1 MPAPSY
7 SYPPGVFTA
16 LSRDI
21 LLLRRRDFHQ
31 DAQACTAG
39 LHPSLQVS
47 NPENIPQQGPCVI
60 TVNHYHRPGFGAEWL
75 ALSISALVSVHVHWI
90 MTAEFMYEGK
100 WFQPLGS
107 SVSRIL
113 LKRIARV
120 YSFTCMPPMPPRP
133 QDVQAR
139 AASVRAVLE
148 VVKNTRETVLGFA
161 PEGHDASDKG
171 VLTHPPAGV
180 GRFGLLLAKAGLT
193 FVPVGA
199 YEADGVFHLRF
210 GEGYVLSVP
219 PGLHAEEKDRQA
231 SQCIMEHIASLLP
244 PPLRGVFA

>member
-1 MPAPSY
+1 MSAPSY
-7 SYPPGVFTA
+7 SYPPVVFTG
-16 LSRDI
+16 LIRDL

-31 DAQACTAG
+31 DAQACMAR
-39 LHPSLQVS
+39 LHPPLMVS
-47 NPENIPQQGPCVI
+47 DPENIPHQGPCLI

-90 MTAEFMYEGK
+90 MTAEFMYEGR

-107 SVSRIL
+107 YLSHIL
-113 LKRIARV
+113 LKRIAGV
-120 YSFTCMPPMPPRP
+120 YGFTCMPPMPPRP

-148 VVKNTRETVLGFA
+148 LVKNTREPVLGFA

-171 VLTHPPAGV
+171 VLAHPPAGV

-199 YEADGVFHLRF
+199 YEADGIFHLRF
-210 GEGYVLSVP
+210 GEGYVLSVS
-219 PGLHAEEKDRQA
+219 PGLHPEEKDRQA
-231 SQCIMEHIASLLP
+231 SQCIMEHIALLLP
-244 PPLRGVFA
+244 PPLRGEFA

>member
-1 MPAPSY
+1 MA
-7 SYPPGVFTA
+7 
-16 LSRDI
+16 R
-21 LLLRRRDFHQ
+21 
-31 DAQACTAG
+31 

-75 ALSISALVSVHVHWI
+75 ALSISALVSVHVQWV

-120 YSFTCMPPMPPRP
+120 YGFTCMPPMPPRP

-148 VVKNTRETVLGFA
+148 VVRNTREPMLGLA
-161 PEGHDASDKG
+161 PEGQDASDNG
-171 VLTHPPAGV
+171 VLTRPPAGV
-180 GRFGLLLAKAGLT
+180 GRFGLLLVKAGLT
-193 FVPVGA
+193 LAPVGA
-199 YEADGVFHLRF
+199 YEADGIFHLRF

-219 PGLHAEEKDRQA
+219 PGLHPEEKDRQA
-231 SQCIMEHIASLLP
+231 SQCIMEHIALLLP
-244 PPLRGVFA
+244 PRLRGEFA

>member
-1 MPAPSY
+1 MSAPSY
-7 SYPPGVFTA
+7 SYPPVVFTG
-16 LSRDI
+16 LIRDL
-21 LLLRRRDFHQ
+21 LLLRRRDFHR
-31 DAQACTAG
+31 DAQACVAR
-39 LHPSLQVS
+39 LHPSLQVC
-47 NPENIPQQGPCVI
+47 NPENIPQQGPCVL

-75 ALSISALVSVHVHWI
+75 ALSISALVSVHVHWV
-90 MTAEFMYEGK
+90 MTAEFMHEGK
-100 WFQPLGS
+100 CFQPLGS

-120 YSFTCMPPMPPRP
+120 YGFTCMPPMPPRP

-148 VVKNTRETVLGFA
+148 VVKNTREPVLGFA

-171 VLTHPPAGV
+171 VLTRPPAGV
-180 GRFGLLLAKAGLT
+180 GRLGLLIAKAGLT

-199 YEADGVFHLRF
+199 YEADGMFHLRF

-219 PGLHAEEKDRQA
+219 SGMRAKERDSQA
-231 SQCIMEHIASLLP
+231 SKTIMEHIAFLLP
-244 PPLRGVFA
+244 PSLRGEFV